1 MQALRQP
8 RILVQL
14 ILLLL
19 LAAVPPVMTT
29 IDEPFYT
36 SLFTRIMIFAIA
48 AASLDLIL
56 GFGGMVSFGH
66 AAYIGVGAYTVGILS
81 FYGVDNGFI
90 QFPLAVLLSAVFAAV
105 IGAIC
110 IRTSGVYFI
119 MITLA
124 FAQMLY
130 FLGISLEEYGGDD
143 GMPVYR
149 SEFGGLLDLYD
160 ANQLYYLVF
169 VVLVATLYFGH
180 RLVNSRFGMV
190 VRGMKSNSL
199 RMRAIGYPIYW
210 YRLAAY
216 VISGTMCGVAG
227 ALFANWSEFVSPDIM
242 HWVRS
247 GDLIIMVIV
256 GGMGTLFGP
265 VLGATAF
272 LLMEEY
278 LPEILEGAAPGAGEH
293 WHFVFGPI
301 LILIVLF
308 AKGGIYGLFGDR
320 ERTDD

>member
-19 LAAVPPVMTT
+19 LAAVPPVMTA

-278 LPEILEGAAPGAGEH
+278 LSEILEGAAPGAGEH